1 MGAGI
6 DVWHSTHVPRHGK
19 SLSTM
24 SDRPPMSLRA
34 GNAIDDHAEVPPFD
48 AVRDQVTAEYLE
60 RYCCGIHHLDSV
72 SWRFYLPHLLQHALR
87 NSGNAASNATD
98 TLLQSLRP
106 PDREPPR
113 FGSLSAAEERMVIAA
128 LDTLAFT
135 DGSEWIES
143 AQCALEEYWGPGAS
157 YR

>member
-6 DVWHSTHVPRHGK
+6 DVQGAARLAPHDAGVPA
-19 SLSTM
+19 M
-24 SDRPPMSLRA
+24 SERPPMSLRA
-34 GNAIDDHAEVPPFD
+34 GNAIDDHAGVPPFD
-48 AVRDQVTAEYLE
+48 TVRDEVTAQYLE

-72 SWRFYLPHLLQHALR
+72 SWCFYLPHLLQHALR
-87 NSGNAASNATD
+87 NCANAASNATD
-98 TLLQSLRP
+98 ALLESLRP

-113 FGSLSAAEERMVIAA
+113 FGSLSAAEERMVIAT

-135 DGSEWIES
+135 DGSEWTES
-143 AQCALEEYWGPGAS
+143 AQCALEEYWAPGAI